1 MTKHK
6 VSANLGPLSID
17 ALQSEWAGHPLGK
30 NRVWSGISAL
40 GWFLCQL
47 YLSLDRFCVE
57 VSKGN
62 HDAQFLFDGLSDIA
76 QLKGNIVYLT
86 QVKATLRPD
95 SLRSAVDEA
104 LALERF
110 LRELHPELLDRVCFQ
125 LVVRRT
131 EISKLPVISE
141 LAPTSVLRMIVEPK
155 VA

>member
-30 NRVWSGISAL
+30 NRVWGGRRAL
-40 GWFLCQL
+40 GGFLFQL
-47 YLSLDRFCVE
+47 YLSL
-57 VSKGN
+57 
-62 HDAQFLFDGLSDIA
+62 
-76 QLKGNIVYLT
+76 GNIVYLT